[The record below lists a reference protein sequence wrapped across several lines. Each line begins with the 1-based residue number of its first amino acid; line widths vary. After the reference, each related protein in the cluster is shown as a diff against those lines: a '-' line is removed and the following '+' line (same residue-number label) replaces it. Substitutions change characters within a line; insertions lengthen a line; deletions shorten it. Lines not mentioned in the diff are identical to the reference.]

1 MDMSAIAG
9 PTNWK
14 LSMQVG
20 DKIQHIANSTTGII
34 SEVKG
39 KKWVKIVWSDDII
52 LDEHVDDI
60 KLIEKTLDNQKRL

>member
-1 MDMSAIAG
+1 MSAIAG

-20 DKIQHIANSTTGII
+20 DKIQLIANSTTGII

>member
-1 MDMSAIAG
+1 MWAIAG

-20 DKIQHIANSTTGII
+20 DKIQHIANSTTGIV

-60 KLIEKTLDNQKRL
+60 KLIEKTLDKQKRL

>member
-1 MDMSAIAG
+1 MDTSAIAG

-34 SEVKG
+34 CEVKG

-52 LDEHVDDI
+52 LDEHINDI
-60 KLIEKTLDNQKRL
+60 KLIEKTLDKQKRL

>member
-1 MDMSAIAG
+1 
-9 PTNWK
+9 
-14 LSMQVG
+14 MQVG
-20 DKIQHIANSTTGII
+20 DKIQLIANSTTGII